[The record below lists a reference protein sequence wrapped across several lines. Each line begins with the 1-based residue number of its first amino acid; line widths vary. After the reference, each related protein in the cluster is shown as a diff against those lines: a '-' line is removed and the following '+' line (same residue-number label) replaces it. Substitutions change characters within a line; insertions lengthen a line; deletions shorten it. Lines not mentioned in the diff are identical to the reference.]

1 MIRVLDEQQA
11 YELLTTTTIGRIG
24 FVHEG
29 RVQIYPVNF
38 ALSGRDLLLRTSP
51 EGVLADL
58 TREDATSAAFEVDYH
73 DPLGSTAWSVLV
85 HGTLSRVA
93 DDDVAGVAARVN
105 PWAGEDR
112 DLPLALQ
119 IESIAGRSVRR
130 ESTRGK
136 I

>member
-58 TREDATSAAFEVDYH
+58 TREPAVQASFEVDYH

-93 DDDVAGVAARVN
+93 DDEAAGIAARIN
-105 PWAGEDR
+105 PWAGEGR
-112 DLPLALQ
+112 DLPLALRV
-119 IESIAGRSVRR
+119 ESIAGRSVRR
-130 ESTRGK
+130 ESARGK